1 MKRITSKILLAVL
14 ALALLIDLSGCAALK
29 KKFTRKRKKDVK
41 MPVYYQ
47 VRKYDITPSLELY
60 EKHYIFWVNWHKELV
75 QELGDNFKSDKKS
88 AQEMIANLEDMGT
101 LLVDEKRDELTPHI
115 VELQKVKAIIDKRN
129 MTKANETRIRHILDR
144 EYRAIKRE
152 FSTSKMKN
160 YIRKE
165 WR

>member
-60 EKHYIFWVNWHKELV
+60 EKHYIVWVNWHKELV

-115 VELQKVKAIIDKRN
+115 VELQKVTAIIDKRN